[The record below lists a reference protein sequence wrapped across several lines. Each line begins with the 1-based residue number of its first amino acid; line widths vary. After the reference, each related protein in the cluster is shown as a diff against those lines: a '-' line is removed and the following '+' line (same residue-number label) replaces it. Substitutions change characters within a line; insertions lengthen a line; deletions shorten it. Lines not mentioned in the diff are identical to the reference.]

1 MFCNTSHM
9 DRITPLP
16 DHTLCQIGIE
26 FIRIHFFDS
35 ARLPDACQ
43 IGQCQIVPD
52 QQGGQIARSSSPDHS
67 QIAFDYPVR
76 ALWAHMGPNPDRAP
90 TRTGPLPGPGPR
102 LLINSTALVRVF
114 DRLTVALLF
123 QHVSL
128 WSVFA

>member
-67 QIAFDYPVR
+67 QIAFDYPEVIIAKLGSYFSKAYTFR
-76 ALWAHMGPNPDRAP
+76 SD
-90 TRTGPLPGPGPR
+90 
-102 LLINSTALVRVF
+102 F
-114 DRLTVALLF
+114 LF
-123 QHVSL
+123 ATS
-128 WSVFA
+128 